1 MNLPVDFTANDL
13 VCNERFLNYYFRKND
28 ADIEE
33 WEAYMERTPQ
43 HQALVN
49 EAIQLIDRLA
59 LRWTEAQIREQFT
72 VLQETLSPHSLTDD
86 TPVIPL
92 AGQTRR
98 IGSRW
103 AIGLAASVL
112 LVMGIW
118 AGFQYK
124 TNPVSPIY
132 RQQVSRQQFIER
144 VNTTNKPQL
153 VMLPDGSSILLQKNS
168 RLSFPRQFTGESRA
182 VYLDG
187 EAFFEVQKDARRP
200 FYVYAD
206 ALVARVLG
214 TSFTVNARPGNPAIR
229 VVVRTGKVSV
239 YRYDTKQRQPANEGL
254 VVTPNQQLSLARDS
268 PEFSRSLVAEP
279 QLLKQTHG
287 FSFSYRDTP
296 AATVFAQIQQA
307 YGLTVVYDEAQLK
320 NCPVTASLL
329 DEPLYEKLNLV
340 CLAIEARYEVIDGQI
355 VITGGC
361 SN

>member
-1 MNLPVDFTANDL
+1 MKLPADLTAEDL
-13 VCNERFLNYYFRKND
+13 LLNESFLNYYFRKND
-28 ADIEE
+28 ADIWE
-33 WEAYMERTPQ
+33 WEEYLEQNPH
-43 HQALVN
+43 HQVLVD
-49 EAIQLIDRLA
+49 ASIRMIDRLA
-59 LRWTEAQIREQFT
+59 LRWNEEQIRQKFGLVQAVIE
-72 VLQETLSPHSLTDD
+72 VPTDA

-92 AGQTRR
+92 TGQRKGRWT
-98 IGSRW
+98 RW
-103 AIGLAASVL
+103 AVGIAASVL
-112 LVMGIW
+112 LIMGVW
-118 AGFQYK
+118 GYYQFT
-124 TNPVSPIY
+124 TNRVSPIY
-132 RQQVSRQQFIER
+132 RQQVARQNFVER
-144 VNTTNKPQL
+144 VNTTDKPQL

-168 RLSFPRQFTGESRA
+168 RLSFPRRFTGSSRA

-187 EAFFEVQKDARRP
+187 EAFFEVQKDPRRP

-214 TSFTVNARPGNPAIR
+214 TSFAVNARPGNPAIR

-239 YRYDTKQRQPANEGL
+239 YRYDTKQKQPADEGL
-254 VVTPNQQLSLARDS
+254 VVTPNQQISLDRES

-287 FSFSYRDTP
+287 FSFTYRDTP

-307 YGLTVVYDEAQLK
+307 YGLTLVYDETQLK

-329 DEPLYEKLNLV
+329 DEPLYEKLDLV
-340 CLAIEARYEVIDGQI
+340 CRAIEARYEIIDGQV

>member
-1 MNLPVDFTANDL
+1 MKLPANLTAENL
-13 VCNERFLNYYFRKND
+13 LLNESFLNYYFRKND
-28 ADIEE
+28 ADVWE
-33 WEAYMERTPQ
+33 WEEHLEHNPQ
-43 HQALVN
+43 HQPLVD
-49 EAIQLIDRLA
+49 EAIRMIDRLA
-59 LRWTEAQIREQFT
+59 LRWTEAQIRQRFT
-72 VLQETLSPHSLTDD
+72 ALQETLNTNQPTDD

-92 AGQTRR
+92 TGQAGWM
-98 IGSRW
+98 GSRW
-103 AIGLAASVL
+103 AIGVAASVL
-112 LVMGIW
+112 LLMGVW
-118 AGFQYK
+118 AVFQYR
-124 TNPVSPIY
+124 TSTISPIY
-132 RQQVSRQQFIER
+132 RQQVAHQQFIER
-144 VNTTNKPQL
+144 VNSTEKPQL

-168 RLSFPRQFTGESRA
+168 RLSFPRQFTGDSRA

-187 EAFFEVQKDARRP
+187 EAFFEIQKDSRRP

-239 YRYDTKQRQPANEGL
+239 YRYDTKQKQPADEGL
-254 VVTPNQQLSLARDS
+254 VVTPNQQISLNRES

-287 FSFSYRDTP
+287 FSFTYRDTP

-329 DEPLYEKLNLV
+329 DEPLYEKLDLV
-340 CLAIEARYEVIDGQI
+340 CRAIEARYEVIDGQI